1 MFKKVATLQFKKI
14 YASDNNKDY
23 YWRDFVK
30 QANDKLATD
39 SNFVPKNFYEYNTD
53 KFLYLTAR
61 AISGMEKWGPNGN
74 YDAFPWEE
82 LKRSYP
88 TFCGKGFYIE
98 HKEDDEKDAKGIIL
112 DAQPDDD
119 NEFINC
125 ICAISKEEYPD
136 ICEQILNGQL
146 NQVSMSCLA
155 AECECSECHNVAT
168 KEEELCE
175 HMNPEHPHFCKGSSN
190 LQNKPIYEI
199 NRNIVFTGLSG
210 VAVPAD
216 KDAFIFDVKASK
228 KSKTSIDK
236 EYNKYLRAKKEYEYI
251 NKLLN
256 NEDTRKYIESQLNK
270 KAFQDIK
277 GESWEEVLD
286 NIQKAGYDFDE
297 HYYDEPYHFIKAL
310 KDNKEYEIELFG
322 YNNGSYEVTGISDT
336 GKTYKDFGDFIL
348 NSSLKKKA
356 NNLYKVKVKTK
367 NNFDSYLLNARN
379 EEQAKKR
386 YLRNNPNYKPE
397 DIIVE
402 LAINEKDLQNSQ
414 NKLTVYLRKYNDND
428 IITSKEEIENFIK
441 GTGTQLKVLHS
452 GEYILINTNGEE
464 FTIFNGYTLIKVN
477 NELYVDTGG
486 RSYNKIASLNKKAS
500 KFIIQDVESGMYFN
514 NDDLVENQNEAQIFN
529 TREEAENEIDRR
541 MHKIIHKMQDKERKL
556 EPINSED
563 YYDVVEITASLNK
576 KADVEYMSDTIKEI
590 PPIDFETEFMLAGK
604 SKGCNS
610 DINKDQLELGIK
622 VEMEHT
628 TNPVIAEKIA
638 CDHIKEIPN
647 YYTLLAEMEAS
658 AKASY
663 DAAKHV
669 IDTETNEESP
679 TKLASKQFFKVRKA
693 AGHGF
698 ANVIKFKTDKD
709 FYDKIKQLRKNK
721 NIEVIYKIIDGV
733 GLYLLY
739 KGNEHL
745 GTLNTHELT
754 YYFDTDMSKQASKQ
768 FFKLNKANKN
778 WFKIANINDDPEDR
792 NDIDKYGLS
801 ELERKAIE
809 DTVHTINITNPTSF
823 ITWIELEESIPQDI
837 IDYDTLERK
846 QQQIIDFIVNELKQE
861 IEVY

>member
-82 LKRSYP
+82 LKKSYP

-125 ICAISKEEYPD
+125 ICAISKEEYPE
-136 ICEQILNGQL
+136 ICDDILNGKL

-175 HMNPEHPHFCKGSSN
+175 HMNPEHPHFCKGGSN

-251 NKLLN
+251 NKILQNKDLC
-256 NEDTRKYIESQLNK
+256 KYIISKLETEQKIQK
-270 KAFQDIK
+270 KANIQAKDYK
-277 GESWEEVLD
+277 ELLD
-286 NIQKAGYDFDE
+286 NIQKAGYKIDE
-297 HYYDEPYHFIKAL
+297 HYYDQEYDDIKAF
-310 KDNKEYEIELFG
+310 KDGKEYILEVWVEDYEG
-322 YNNGSYEVTGISDT
+322 PNSYSISNIKDT
-336 GKTYKDFGDFIL
+336 GKTYKDFGDFIV

-356 NNLYKVKVKTK
+356 KRLGEEQSEQEVLTPLENSIEKAINYYNDMLETVGNPEDEKFYKNCINLLQVIIPTIK
-367 NNFDSYLLNARN
+367 NNEFYKFDNAI
-379 EEQAKKR
+379 EVEAK
-386 YLRNNPNYKPE
+386 
-397 DIIVE
+397 
-402 LAINEKDLQNSQ
+402 
-414 NKLTVYLRKYNDND
+414 
-428 IITSKEEIENFIK
+428 
-441 GTGTQLKVLHS
+441 LK
-452 GEYILINTNGEE
+452 
-464 FTIFNGYTLIKVN
+464 
-477 NELYVDTGG
+477 
-486 RSYNKIASLNKKAS
+486 
-500 KFIIQDVESGMYFN
+500 
-514 NDDLVENQNEAQIFN
+514 
-529 TREEAENEIDRR
+529 
-541 MHKIIHKMQDKERKL
+541 
-556 EPINSED
+556 
-563 YYDVVEITASLNK
+563 K
-576 KADVEYMSDTIKEI
+576 KADIEYFSDKVQEI
-590 PPIDFETEFMLAGK
+590 PEIDFYTEFMNAGK

-663 DAAKHV
+663 DAAKHIV
-669 IDTETNEESP
+669 NKETNEEFP
-679 TKLASKQFFKVRKA
+679 TKLASKQFFK
-693 AGHGF
+693 
-698 ANVIKFKTDKD
+698 I
-709 FYDKIKQLRKNK
+709 NK
-721 NIEVIYKIIDGV
+721 
-733 GLYLLY
+733 
-739 KGNEHL
+739 
-745 GTLNTHELT
+745 
-754 YYFDTDMSKQASKQ
+754 SSKQ
-768 FFKLNKANKN
+768 FFKVKKSSKQ
-778 WFKIANINDDPEDR
+778 WFKIANIYDDPEER
-792 NDIDKYGLS
+792 NNIDNYGLS
-801 ELERKAIE
+801 ELQRQELQNVIDHIDIVNEDVVVTWDELIE
-809 DTVHTINITNPTSF
+809 SVN
-823 ITWIELEESIPQDI
+823 QDILDYDFMNKNQANI
-837 IDYDTLERK
+837 IDYIE
-846 QQQIIDFIVNELKQE
+846 NELGQE

>member
-14 YASDNNKDY
+14 YASDVNGNY

-39 SNFVPKNFYEYNTD
+39 ANFVPKSFYEYDTKN
-53 KFLYLTAR
+53 FLYITAR

-125 ICAISKEEYPD
+125 ICAISKEEYPE
-136 ICEQILNGQL
+136 ICDDILNGKL

-251 NKLLN
+251 NKILQNKDLC
-256 NEDTRKYIESQLNK
+256 KYIISKLETEQKIQK
-270 KAFQDIK
+270 KANIQAKDYK
-277 GESWEEVLD
+277 ELLD
-286 NIQKAGYDFDE
+286 NIQKAGYKIDE
-297 HYYDEPYHFIKAL
+297 HYYDQEYDDIKAF
-310 KDNKEYEIELFG
+310 KDGKEYILGVWVEDYEG
-322 YNNGSYEVTGISDT
+322 PDSYSIINIKET
-336 GKTYKDFGDFIL
+336 GKTYKDFGEFL
-348 NSSLKKKA
+348 VNSK
-356 NNLYKVKVKTK
+356 
-367 NNFDSYLLNARN
+367 
-379 EEQAKKR
+379 
-386 YLRNNPNYKPE
+386 
-397 DIIVE
+397 
-402 LAINEKDLQNSQ
+402 
-414 NKLTVYLRKYNDND
+414 
-428 IITSKEEIENFIK
+428 
-441 GTGTQLKVLHS
+441 
-452 GEYILINTNGEE
+452 
-464 FTIFNGYTLIKVN
+464 
-477 NELYVDTGG
+477 
-486 RSYNKIASLNKKAS
+486 LNKKAS
-500 KFIIQDVESGMYFN
+500 Y
-514 NDDLVENQNEAQIFN
+514 
-529 TREEAENEIDRR
+529 T
-541 MHKIIHKMQDKERKL
+541 DKEISNIGYEQGVKDGTRAKGIKETKEIIDENL
-556 EPINSED
+556 NQLKEKYSKDKNRMGSFILKEWNSFVAGYTNGFSSGLTGNIEKKAKRVED
-563 YYDVVEITASLNK
+563 IEEENKVLTNLGNAVDKTLNYYYDAVKTAGNPEDEAYYKNVIRFLMLIIPTIDNNEFYKLSNFEVEAKLKK
-576 KADVEYMSDTIKEI
+576 KADVEYFSDKVQEI
-590 PPIDFETEFMLAGK
+590 PEIDFYTEFMNAGK

-658 AKASY
+658 AKASFEE
-663 DAAKHV
+663 AKHV
-669 IDTETNEESP
+669 VNKETNEEFP

-693 AGHGF
+693 AGSGF
-698 ANVIKFKTDKD
+698 ANIIKFKTDKD

-754 YYFDTDMSKQASKQ
+754 YAFDTDISKQASKQ
-768 FFKLNKANKN
+768 FFKVNKSSKK
-778 WFKIANINDDPEDR
+778 WFKVANIYDDPEER
-792 NDIDKYGLS
+792 NNIDNYGLS
-801 ELERKAIE
+801 ELQRKELQNVIDHIDIVNE
-809 DTVHTINITNPTSF
+809 DVVV
-823 ITWIELEESIPQDI
+823 TWDELVESVNQDILDYDFMNKNKVNI
-837 IDYDTLERK
+837 IDYIE
-846 QQQIIDFIVNELKQE
+846 NELGQE